1 MRRKPVS
8 RDEVRIF
15 SDHRWY
21 PSTPSITTAPIDAV
35 RATEYSW
42 GHPILRLWDPLLRE
56 LGEPTLGTFVMAPEP
71 CRQCGRKFWRDH
83 RSPGLYCSDHCAALA
98 RRAKYATAQGAA
110 RATARSGRRCERCG
124 EPIKAAR
131 STMRYCSVRCRVAAH
146 RAGA

>member
-71 CRQCGRKFWRDH
+71 CRQCKFWRDH
-83 RSPGLYCSDHCAALA
+83 RSPGLYCSDHGTTSKISLTGHPDISNL
-98 RRAKYATAQGAA
+98 RA
-110 RATARSGRRCERCG
+110 
-124 EPIKAAR
+124 
-131 STMRYCSVRCRVAAH
+131 H
-146 RAGA
+146 